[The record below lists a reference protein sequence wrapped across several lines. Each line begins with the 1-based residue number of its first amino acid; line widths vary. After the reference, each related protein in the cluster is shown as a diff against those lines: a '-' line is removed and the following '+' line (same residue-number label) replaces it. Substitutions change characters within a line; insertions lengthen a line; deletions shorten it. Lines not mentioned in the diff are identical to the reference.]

1 MIERYTTPEMAAI
14 WAPENK
20 FRIWL
25 AIEVHAC
32 EALARQKKIPK
43 DALKQIKK
51 KAGFDIDRINEIE
64 KEVKHDVIAFLTSVA
79 EHVGESARYM
89 HLGMTSSDVLD
100 TALAVQLRDAASLI
114 LKELNR
120 FRVVLKKRALEYQY
134 TPTIGRS
141 HGIHAEPTT
150 FGLKLANWYEET
162 GRNVERLKQA
172 RKRIAVGQVSGAVG
186 VFAAID
192 PDVEQHV
199 CKQLGLVPAPVSS
212 QVIQRDRHAEYF
224 STLALLASSLDK
236 FSVEIRHLQ
245 KTEVLEAEE
254 YFSKGQKGSSAMP
267 HKRNPIVTE
276 QMSGLARLVRGNAV
290 AALENVALWH
300 ERDISHSSVERVIG
314 PDSTILVHYMLK
326 KMVRLV
332 DQLIV
337 YPKNMMKN
345 LELTGGLIYSEH
357 VLLALTGK
365 GLARDVAYRLVQRNA
380 MRVWEKGGDFKAMLK
395 KDKDVKKYL
404 TGREIDKAF
413 NLKNHLKNVDRIF
426 KRVF

>member
-1 MIERYTTPEMAAI
+1 MAAI

-25 AIEVHAC
+25 AVEVHAC
-32 EALARQKKIPK
+32 EALAKRKKIPQ
-43 DALKQIKK
+43 DALRQIKK

-64 KEVKHDVIAFLTSVA
+64 MEVKHDVIAFLTSVA
-79 EHVGESARYM
+79 EHVGDSARYM

-100 TALAVQLRDAASLI
+100 TALAVQLRDAADLI

-120 FRVVLKKRALEYQY
+120 FRAVLKKRAREHQH
-134 TPTIGRS
+134 TPMIGRS

-162 GRNVERLKQA
+162 GRNVERMKQA

-199 CKQLGLVPAPVSS
+199 CKQLGLVPAPVSN

-224 STLALLASSLDK
+224 NTLALIASSLDK
-236 FSVEIRHLQ
+236 FAVEIRHLQ

-254 YFSKGQKGSSAMP
+254 YFSKDQKGSSAMP

-276 QMSGLARLVRGNAV
+276 QISGLARLIRGNAL

-332 DQLIV
+332 DQLMV

-357 VLLALTGK
+357 VLLALTEK
-365 GLARDVAYRLVQRNA
+365 GLARDTAYRLVQRNA
-380 MRVWEKGGDFKAMLK
+380 MRVWEKGGDFKALLK
-395 KDKDVKKYL
+395 KDKDVKKHL
-404 TGREIDKAF
+404 TGKEIDKAF
-413 NLKNHLKNVDRIF
+413 NLNNHLKNVDRIF